1 MKVCPDCSTT
11 YPDEFLF
18 CPLDAKALLQFQTA
32 AREAAA
38 ETRERAAGAHGDRDE
53 RELASPATAVSP
65 PEDEPETAAD
75 PAAIR
80 VGATIHGR
88 YALERRL
95 GGGPLGE
102 VFEAVDLEG
111 QGRWALKVLRRDQ
124 LRDDLPPGRF
134 ARQAEPLTA
143 LRHPGLA
150 AVREVGETE
159 DGSPF
164 LVLELV
170 RGTDP
175 FELTHP
181 VPLEMVCWLGREVAE
196 ALAALHD
203 FGIIH
208 GDLKPRHVVLTPEG
222 SWKLLDVGLTP
233 VLEALAPPDT
243 VAGTPGYLAPERL
256 RRDGRD
262 SWADPRS
269 DLYSLGVVLHELLAG
284 RLPATERPAIPVL
297 RPGPRIPESL
307 QRLVLAL
314 LAPDPEARPGSA
326 REVAQ
331 RLAAMQEEVAAR
343 PAVALPTPERQDLR
357 HSLQHPRPSRRAGR
371 GLADWPAARLFS
383 RRLEVGGRTVGGVA
397 FSPDGQV
404 LAGAGGDGVVRL
416 WGPASDLPLAELA
429 GHDGAVHAVAFSPAA
444 PLLASG
450 GRDGTVRLWDPRT
463 SRLLAT
469 LAGHTGAVC
478 TAAFSRDGRTL
489 VTSGSGQEVWI
500 WDAATG
506 QPRRT
511 IGSSEPVTAAGLSP
525 GGREIVYG
533 TAGGMLEIVDLETL
547 RTRIGF
553 RAHRQAVTTVV
564 FSPDGTQ
571 VASASVDRTLRLW
584 SAETGERTAVLT
596 GHPQAV
602 SALAFHP
609 AGAPLASAGLDGAVR
624 LWNPASG
631 KLQDTLPIASSCV
644 TSVAFSPAGDAL
656 AAGTDRPSVEMWGV
670 A

>member
-38 ETRERAAGAHGDRDE
+38 EARERAAGAAHEDGAE
-53 RELASPATAVSP
+53 RELPSPATAVSP
-65 PEDEPETAAD
+65 PEDEPETTAD
-75 PAAIR
+75 PEIR
-80 VGATIHGR
+80 VGATVHGR
-88 YALERRL
+88 YGLERRL

-102 VFEAVDLEG
+102 VFEAVDLEE
-111 QGRWALKVLRRDQ
+111 QSRWAFKVLRRDQ
-124 LRDDLPPGRF
+124 LQDHLPPGRF

-150 AVREVGETE
+150 GVREVGETE

-175 FELTHP
+175 FELSQP
-181 VPLEMVCWLGREVAE
+181 VSLDKVCGLGREVAE
-196 ALAALHD
+196 ALAALHA
-203 FGIIH
+203 FGTIH
-208 GDLKPRHVVLTPEG
+208 GDLKPRHIILTPQG

-233 VLEALAPPDT
+233 VLEALAPPDA

-256 RRDGRD
+256 RRDCRD
-262 SWADPRS
+262 QWADPRS

-297 RPGPRIPESL
+297 RPGPRIPESF

-314 LAPDPEARPGSA
+314 LDPDPEARPGSA
-326 REVAQ
+326 REVAEV
-331 RLAAMQEEVAAR
+331 LAAVQEEISAR
-343 PAVALPTPERQDLR
+343 PAVALPTPERQYPR
-357 HSLQHPRPSRRAGR
+357 HPRRAASGPV
-371 GLADWPAARLFS
+371 DWPAARLFS
-383 RRLEVGGRTVGGVA
+383 RRLDVQGKTVGCVA

-404 LAGAGGDGVVRL
+404 LAGAGDDGVVRL
-416 WGPASDLPLAELA
+416 WGPGSDQALAELA
-429 GHDGAVHAVAFSPAA
+429 GHDGPVHAVAFSPAA

-463 SRLLAT
+463 SCLLAT

-489 VTSGSGQEVWI
+489 VTSGSGQEVWL
-500 WDAATG
+500 WDATTG
-506 QPRRT
+506 RPRRT
-511 IGSSEPVTAAGLSP
+511 LGSAEPVTAAGLSP
-525 GGREIVYG
+525 GGREVVYG

-553 RAHRQAVTTVV
+553 RAHRQAVTAVV
-564 FSPDGTQ
+564 FSPDGSL
-571 VASASVDRTLRLW
+571 VASASVDRTLRIW

-609 AGAPLASAGLDGAVR
+609 AGTLLATGGLDGAVR
-624 LWNPASG
+624 LWDPEAG
-631 KLQDTLPIASSCV
+631 KLQETLPVASSCV
-644 TSVAFSPAGDAL
+644 TSVVFSPAGDAL